1 MTPFIALTAIDFSEH
16 STQRMEQRG
25 FDMEDV
31 AMIMYEGVERR
42 APGNA
47 SIHIIPDREIDARIS
62 LIKATGANKKRL
74 RRLMRLRNKAVVLS
88 CDGMI
93 ITVEHRT
100 KRLGPIA

>member
-1 MTPFIALTAIDFSEH
+1 MTPFIALTDIDFSEH